1 MTGGS
6 PTEVG
11 QSAEVFLPGT
21 GSSCLVSA
29 SLVLD
34 RFWHSQDGLLACGGT
49 TCEHFSPATGSWAL
63 TGHTLQQ
70 ERQSHVSWSVEE
82 GTILMGGVSSG
93 TTSEIVKHDGTT
105 ERTFELQYDT
115 AYEQFIGSL
124 IPLPSPF
131 ITIIVLLYL
140 TRYACSIPDPSS
152 ATVVVTGGAHTL
164 DTVSRYV
171 LYCTVLYCTVL
182 YCSVLSA
189 DLWPLSTVSAT
200 SSCSTS
206 PHRDHKWRCST

>member
-34 RFWHSQDGLLACGGT
+34 RFWHSQDGLLVCGGT
-49 TCEHFSPATGSWAL
+49 TCEQLSPATGSWAL

-105 ERTFELQYDT
+105 ETSFDMRYNTEYETIQYS
-115 AYEQFIGSL
+115 F
-124 IPLPSPF
+124 
-131 ITIIVLLYL
+131 
-140 TRYACSIPDPSS
+140 
-152 ATVVVTGGAHTL
+152 
-164 DTVSRYV
+164 
-171 LYCTVLYCTVL
+171 
-182 YCSVLSA
+182 
-189 DLWPLSTVSAT
+189 
-200 SSCSTS
+200 
-206 PHRDHKWRCST
+206 

>member
-11 QSAEVFLPGT
+11 QSAEVFVPGT

-49 TCEHFSPATGSWAL
+49 TCEQFSPATGTWAL
-63 TGHTLQQ
+63 TGHTLQE
-70 ERQSHVSWSVEE
+70 ERQGHVSWSVEE
-82 GTILMGGVSSG
+82 GTLLMGGVNSG

-115 AYEQFIGSL
+115 AYEQFVGSL
-124 IPLPSPF
+124 ILLPSPF
-131 ITIIVLLYL
+131 ITIIVLYF
-140 TRYACSIPDPSS
+140 TRYACSIPDPFS
-152 ATVVVTGGAHTL
+152 ATVLVTGGAHTL
-164 DTVSRYV
+164 DTVSRFG

-182 YCSVLSA
+182 YCTAGTGGRAGWGTCHPSIGA
-189 DLWPLSTVSAT
+189 DSSTDVAAMCLVET
-200 SSCSTS
+200 
-206 PHRDHKWRCST
+206 W